1 MTTKVL
7 LSPAELQTMLADAN
21 VVVIDTRAPAA
32 YAAGHIPGAVN
43 VHEVFT
49 YLATSTPEG
58 MAELRQKFADSFGAA
73 GLGGEQTAVIYE
85 GNMSSGF
92 GQSCRGYFLL
102 SFLGYP
108 KAMVL
113 HGGFQA
119 WEAAA
124 LPIST
129 EPAEPVMRTFPLS
142 DAGSGMMVDAMEMLA
157 AVDDDSIVKLDVR
170 DVDEWI
176 GDSSS
181 PYGKDFCPRKG
192 RIPGAKW
199 LEWYRL
205 MKPTA
210 HGPMF
215 KSRDEILAE
224 CQTVGVTASTSVY
237 LYCFKGARA
246 SNSLVA
252 LKEAGIE
259 DVRMYFG
266 SWNEWSRN
274 ESLPIEQGLPWRS
287 EPMPMPMPMPMAAAA
302 E

>member
-1 MTTKVL
+1 MAGKVL
-7 LSPAELQTMLADAN
+7 VTPSELQSMMGPG
-21 VVVIDTRAPAA
+21 VVVIDTRSPDA

-43 VHEVFT
+43 VHDIFT

-58 MAELRQKFADSFGAA
+58 MSELRTKFAEAFGAA
-73 GLGGEQTAVIYE
+73 GLSGAETAVCYE
-85 GNMSSGF
+85 GSMNTGF

-102 SFLGYP
+102 SWLGYE

-113 HGGFQA
+113 HGGYQA
-119 WEAAA
+119 WTAAG
-124 LPIST
+124 LPAST
-129 EPAEPVMRTFPLS
+129 EAVMAVPKTFPLS
-142 DAGSGMMVDAMEMLA
+142 EAGSSMMIDRDAMLA
-157 AVDDDSIVKLDVR
+157 AVGDESIVKLDVR

-176 GDSSS
+176 GTSSS
-181 PYGKDFCPRKG
+181 PYGPDFCPRKG

-210 HGPMF
+210 DGPMF
-215 KSRDEILAE
+215 KSPDEILAE
-224 CQTVGVTASTSVY
+224 AHTAGVGPGTPVY

-246 SNSLVA
+246 SNTLVA
-252 LKEAGIE
+252 LKEAGIT

-266 SWNEWSRN
+266 SWNEWSRDPA
-274 ESLPIEQGLPWRS
+274 LPIESG
-287 EPMPMPMPMPMAAAA
+287 MPFAQAA